1 MFQEPEMGF
10 PQLAKKFAINFSVQ
24 IEIFEDIAFGPVT
37 NILICLLT
45 LLKKIFLP
53 QNFSLIA

>member
-1 MFQEPEMGF
+1 MGF
-10 PQLAKKFAINFSVQ
+10 TQLAKKFTMNFSVQ